1 VVLADHSTTSR
12 QGLEFLLATA
22 GVEVVASVVDLPAL
36 VEAVHRTSPD
46 LAVVDA
52 ELRFDGSASGVS
64 AALALKDE
72 RPGLGVIVIATQSD
86 TEEVLRL
93 VDGADRGMGYL
104 LTETVQDVLGLLDAL
119 RRVAAGGLALSP
131 EVVGSLVAARSRSEP
146 LNTLSGRDQE
156 VLSLVAQGRS
166 NTGIAEALFLSG
178 RTTDSHVSDL
188 LRGLGVQ
195 HDGTENGRARAT
207 LALLRPH

>member
-1 VVLADHSTTSR
+1 VVLADRSTTSR

-22 GVEVVASVVDLPAL
+22 GVEVVASVADLSAL
-36 VEAVHRTSPD
+36 VEVVHRTSPD

-52 ELRFDGSASGVS
+52 ELPFDGSASGVS
-64 AALALKDE
+64 AALALKGE
-72 RPGLGVIVIATQSD
+72 RPGLGVIVIATHAD

-146 LNTLSGRDQE
+146 LNGLSGRDQE

-166 NTGIAEALFLSG
+166 NTGIAEALLLSG

-207 LALLRPH
+207 LALLRPR